1 MEFEQILKS
10 MSEMEKKYYYS
21 LNEDDKTQYILKKM
35 EEDWNVFNRIKGGV
49 RRTKDNLIAG
59 TIFDKDAEQYAN
71 YAKRD
76 ALTPNGKKIRELQNK
91 LEKLNKEIEW
101 TTSVSEEER
110 LKNQRTQLENQIHDL
125 EASLEDEKAELDKKS
140 EEDKK
145 NRIFDG
151 KVNVVLTNGFNADIS
166 KAILANKDNPKNLAF
181 ILNSMDKDGEVY
193 KVDTFDKARLKL
205 LDPKSTFTKDEANN
219 IIKYYTSKGFEFP
232 YSADQLASANDL
244 SMYTSK
250 TEAFKNVVS
259 EITKDLKKVERLAGD
274 SLRKNQDVASIFEG
288 IDLDDIDGEILYEGI
303 FDAVTKPLSAA
314 GNLVGN
320 VASAPFN
327 IANSVFNK
335 GVDIGGKIL
344 SGGVDLIGKGI
355 KNGVKLAGKGLF
367 NGVKLAGKGI
377 AKGAQAT
384 KKAIDTH
391 KQNVND
397 MLGPIPAFKET
408 LKNAKNLNDIN
419 AAMPKFKEDLE
430 MYLKQLGA
438 NADMSELKN
447 LKIYSPKNNKSL
459 DFGEFIDI
467 VNGSSNLQ
475 EISFD
480 NIFEIAKKQ
489 SESSGSENLSD
500 EGASQQ
506 TNTVQK
512 DNSQTQSNDS
522 GTQTHGEPQSQQP
535 NANQN
540 KNLDDGEAKKGNGL
554 HPPHKN

>member
-1 MEFEQILKS
+1 MEFEQILES

-35 EEDWNVFNRIKGGV
+35 DEDLNIFNRIKGGV
-49 RRTKDNLIAG
+49 KRTKDNLFAG
-59 TIFDKDAEQYAN
+59 TFAD
-71 YAKRD
+71 RD
-76 ALTPNGKKIRELQNK
+76 AKQYVSYSKKDLTPIDKEIRGLQNK
-91 LEKLNKEIEW
+91 LE
-101 TTSVSEEER
+101 
-110 LKNQRTQLENQIHDL
+110 D
-125 EASLEDEKAELDKKS
+125 LDKKIKLTVDKR
-140 EEDKK
+140 EKDKLENEKK
-145 NRIFDG
+145 NIAAKIDELEKQKPAEKEELAKKSDDDRKNRVTDG
-151 KVNVVLTNGFNADIS
+151 QNNVILTNGFNADIS
-166 KAILANKDNPKNLAF
+166 KAILANRDNPKNLAF
-181 ILNSMDKDGEVY
+181 ILNSMDKEGETY

-327 IANSVFNK
+327 IANNIFNK

-344 SGGVDLIGKGI
+344 SGGVDLIGRGIKGGGKLAGKGI
-355 KNGVKLAGKGLF
+355 KNGVKYAGKGLF

-397 MLGPIPAFKET
+397 MLGPIPAFKEI
-408 LKNAKNLNDIN
+408 LKNAKSLNDIN

-430 MYLKQLGA
+430 MYLKQLGTA
-438 NADMSELKN
+438 ADMSELKS

-459 DFGEFIDI
+459 DFSEFIEI
-467 VNGSSNLQ
+467 VNGSSN
-475 EISFD
+475 
-480 NIFEIAKKQ
+480 Q
-489 SESSGSENLSD
+489 SEIGFDKVIDIANTNL
-500 EGASQQ
+500 
-506 TNTVQK
+506 
-512 DNSQTQSNDS
+512 
-522 GTQTHGEPQSQQP
+522 
-535 NANQN
+535 NQVAR
-540 KNLDDGEAKKGNGL
+540 KTS
-554 HPPHKN
+554 

>member
-1 MEFEQILKS
+1 MEFEQILES
-10 MSEMEKKYYYS
+10 MSEMEKKYFYS

-35 EEDWNVFNRIKGGV
+35 EEDWNVLNRIKGGV
-49 RRTKDNLIAG
+49 KRTKDNLIAG
-59 TIFDKDAEQYAN
+59 TIFDKDAKQYAT
-71 YAKRD
+71 YAKMD
-76 ALTPNGKKIRELQNK
+76 TQTPNEKKVREPQNESETPDKKIK
-91 LEKLNKEIEW
+91 KAKD
-101 TTSVSEEER
+101 
-110 LKNQRTQLENQIHDL
+110 KN
-125 EASLEDEKAELDKKS
+125 EKAELEKKS
-140 EEDKK
+140 KK
-145 NRIFDG
+145 DRDNRVSNG
-151 KVNVVLTNGFNADIS
+151 KVNVVLTNGFNADIA

-181 ILNSMDKDGEVY
+181 ILNSMDKEGETY

-205 LDPKSTFTKDEANN
+205 LDPKSTFTKDEANS

-274 SLRKNQDVASIFEG
+274 SLRKNQDIASIFEG

-303 FDAVTKPLSAA
+303 LDAVKKPLSAA

-320 VASAPFN
+320 VTSAPFN
-327 IANSVFNK
+327 IANNIFNK

-344 SGGVDLIGKGI
+344 GGGVDLIGKGI
-355 KNGVKLAGKGLF
+355 KNGVKYAGKGLF

-397 MLGPIPAFKET
+397 MLGPIPAFKEI
-408 LKNAKNLNDIN
+408 LKNAKSLNDIN

-430 MYLKQLGA
+430 TYLKQLGA
-438 NADMSELKN
+438 NADMSELKSLKTYN
-447 LKIYSPKNNKSL
+447 LKNNKSL
-459 DFGEFIDI
+459 DFSEFIEI
-467 VNGSSNLQ
+467 VNGSSNQ
-475 EISFD
+475 SEISFD
-480 NIFEIAKKQ
+480 EAFTIAKRQ

-500 EGASQQ
+500 EGASRQ

-512 DNSQTQSNDS
+512 DNPQTQSNNS
-522 GTQTHGEPQSQQP
+522 VAQKQGNPAAPQQQA
-535 NANQN
+535 NTNQN
-540 KNLDDGEAKKGNGL
+540 KNLDDGVSEQDN
-554 HPPHKN
+554 HTSSVQNSERYRHS